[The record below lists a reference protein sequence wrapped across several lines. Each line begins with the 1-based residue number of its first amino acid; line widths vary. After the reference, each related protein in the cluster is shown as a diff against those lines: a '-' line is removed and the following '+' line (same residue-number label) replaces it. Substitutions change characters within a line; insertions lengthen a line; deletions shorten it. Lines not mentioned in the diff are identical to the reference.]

1 MNGNPAPVS
10 LTASSLKMVAALFF
24 LLGLLYLFSYLLRR
38 FSPHGSPLL
47 GRNMIKLH
55 SRYPLGERKSL
66 CLVQVKDEF
75 LLLGLGRESVTL
87 LTKVEMNEEE
97 RRRYMQLGSGA
108 WVRPFLDRANTVRA
122 RPSPPGPTSVVSLT
136 LTAKQRSTWLFRGG
150 GKWLRALLK
159 EHA

>member
-38 FSPHGSPLL
+38 FSPHGSPQL

-97 RRRYMQLGSGA
+97 RRLFA
-108 WVRPFLDRANTVRA
+108 PPPPPEPTLFL
-122 RPSPPGPTSVVSLT
+122 SM
-136 LTAKQRSTWLFRGG
+136 
-150 GKWLRALLK
+150 LK
-159 EHA
+159 EKLSSRRGRS

>member
-1 MNGNPAPVS
+1 MNGIPAPVS
-10 LTASSLKMVAALFF
+10 LTASSLKMMAALFF

-97 RRRYMQLGSGA
+97 RRLFA
-108 WVRPFLDRANTVRA
+108 PPPPPEPTLFL
-122 RPSPPGPTSVVSLT
+122 SM
-136 LTAKQRSTWLFRGG
+136 
-150 GKWLRALLK
+150 LK
-159 EHA
+159 EKLSSRRGRS